1 LLAQII
7 IALYNI
13 YRGVKS
19 KSSTSFPLI
28 SDFMVYKKVSEAY
41 NHSLQQYIHASAVLW
56 LLFLAKCIINY
67 FAFLFFLCYS
77 NVRHYVLFCYVLQCP
92 LRFPHNKRCSVRLY
106 LQLFVGGFVGQPK
119 KERESTI
126 AQRKRTK
133 NDLQNTKLILGQFS
147 LWV

>member
-92 LRFPHNKRCSVRLY
+92 HNKLCLVRRY
-106 LQLFVGGFVGQPK
+106 LHLFVGGFLVQSK
-119 KERESTI
+119 KEREYNSPEE
-126 AQRKRTK
+126 K
-133 NDLQNTKLILGQFS
+133 NKQ
-147 LWV
+147 